1 MSATKEQALM
11 QAIQTTIQDKEI
23 KKYPDL
29 MEILNKASKQLS
41 SSNNYHQVSAT
52 LNKSLQFW
60 GMGHLHG
67 PIALNA
73 LYQATIDG
81 TRGRAHQ
88 KLPTGFN

>member
-1 MSATKEQALM
+1 MSETKEQALM
-11 QAIQTTIQDKEI
+11 QAIQTAIQDKEI

-29 MEILNKASKQLS
+29 MEILNRASKQLS
-41 SSNNYHQVSAT
+41 SSDYHQVSAT

-67 PIALNA
+67 PEALNP

>member
-1 MSATKEQALM
+1 MSETKEQALM
-11 QAIQTTIQDKEI
+11 QAIKTAIQDKQI

-29 MEILNKASKQLS
+29 MGILSKASKQLS
-41 SSNNYHQVSAT
+41 SSNDYHQVSAT

-67 PIALNA
+67 PEALNT
-73 LYQATIDG
+73 LYQATIEG

-88 KLPTGFN
+88 KLPTGLD

>member
-1 MSATKEQALM
+1 MSETKEQALM
-11 QAIQTTIQDKEI
+11 QAIQTAIQDKEI

-29 MEILNKASKQLS
+29 MEILNRASKQLS
-41 SSNNYHQVSAT
+41 SSDYHQVSAT

-67 PIALNA
+67 PEALNS